1 LALNGSEFSIAN
13 TAVTAGT
20 YGNSSQAVT
29 LTVNAQGQ
37 ITAVSQSAVASAN
50 AESLSG
56 TFLNATVVGSSLTSV
71 GTLNGLAVT
80 GNANVSANVNSASV
94 NASSIVTAGQYISAP
109 SLNAQAGTNNGVNIG
124 FTGIQANLIATATLA
139 QTTLF
144 VGQQYKAYE
153 MLIKGW
159 NTVTNDESVT
169 KVLAT
174 MQGDYIIY
182 GQAITGASPGTIDI
196 TATGNVVTLKVTP
209 SAVDEINWSVQ
220 AYAV

>member
-1 LALNGSEFSIAN
+1 
-13 TAVTAGT
+13 
-20 YGNSSQAVT
+20 
-29 LTVNAQGQ
+29 
-37 ITAVSQSAVASAN
+37 
-50 AESLSG
+50 
-56 TFLNATVVGSSLTSV
+56 LNATVVGSSLTSV

-80 GNANVSANVNSASV
+80 GNANVSANVNSSSV
-94 NASSIVTAGQYISAP
+94 NASSVVTAGAYVSAP
-109 SLNAQAGTNNGVNIG
+109 VVSAQAGTNNGVTIG
-124 FTGIQANLIATATLA
+124 FTGIQANLVATGTTS
-139 QTTLF
+139 QVTLF
-144 VGQQYKAYE
+144 VGQEYKAYE